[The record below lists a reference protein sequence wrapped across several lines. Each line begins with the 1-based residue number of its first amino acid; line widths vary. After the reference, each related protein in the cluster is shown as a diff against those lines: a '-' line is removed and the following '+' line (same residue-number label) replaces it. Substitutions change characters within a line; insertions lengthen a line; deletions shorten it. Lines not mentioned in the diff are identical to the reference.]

1 MYTLKVQSQEESTA
15 LAARL
20 GQLLEAGDVLILN
33 GALAAGKTYFVKAL
47 TEALGSTDYISSPTY
62 TIANFY
68 NLPAG
73 SILHMDAY
81 RLETMEEFRDLGLDE
96 YFPDVITLIEWGEKV
111 ADDFEEY
118 LVIDIDFVEQEK
130 DHRSYRFSAV
140 GERGEEILD
149 QLKAN

>member
-1 MYTLKVQSQEESTA
+1 MYILKVQSQEESTA

-81 RLETMEEFRDLGLDE
+81 RLETIEEFRDLGLDE

-140 GERGEEILD
+140 GERGNVILD

>member
-81 RLETMEEFRDLGLDE
+81 RLETIEEFRDLGLDE

-140 GERGEEILD
+140 GERGKEILD